1 MTTATI
7 DAAAKFSSAAPAS
20 RQIRRF
26 KFTFRELNA
35 RALQSGHVQRVTN
48 GPTRTLELFHKD
60 DAYWVRYTDTDRV
73 PMGRELRYPHITL
86 ESDPQ
91 RFQSLYR
98 YSGSSLVNA
107 RIMFNCV
114 LSSAL
119 VLWYDI
125 LGNYDHVME
134 TVTCVSSYCMA
145 QSALSEYRYNEPGT
159 LFVMRPIR
167 IWEEQDNA

>member
-60 DAYWVRYTDTDRV
+60 DAYWMRYTDTDRV
-73 PMGRELRYPHITL
+73 PMGRELQDSHITL

-91 RFQSLYR
+91 RFQLLIR
-98 YSGSSLVNA
+98 YSGGSLASA
-107 RIMFNCV
+107 RIMFNYV
-114 LSSAL
+114 LCSSLAR
-119 VLWYDI
+119 WYDI
-125 LGNYDHVME
+125 LGNYGFSME
-134 TVTCVSSYCMA
+134 VVTCEPSYWMA
-145 QSALSEYRYNEPGT
+145 QSTLNEYRSNEPGT

-167 IWEEQDNA
+167 IWQECDNA